1 MDPEGDEKELHHG
14 VNLAEAIKCGA
25 VWYRV
30 SRNQSDL
37 KNTAIAL
44 DHLTRIAGSP
54 SGAFI
59 AGAWYVGRARQQ
71 LSDGRRWS
79 FCR

>member
-1 MDPEGDEKELHHG
+1 M
-14 VNLAEAIKCGA
+14 NLAEAIKCGA

-30 SRNQSDL
+30 SRNESDL
-37 KNTAIAL
+37 NNTAIAL

-59 AGAWYVGRARQQ
+59 AGAWPRLHVGLLASSCLTAGAGCAR
-71 LSDGRRWS
+71 
-79 FCR
+79 

>member
-30 SRNQSDL
+30 SRNESDL
-37 KNTAIAL
+37 NNTAIAL

-59 AGAWYVGRARQQ
+59 AGAWQ
-71 LSDGRRWS
+71 LELRSPAAL
-79 FCR
+79 